1 MYEGQKIVERADIGG
16 EAKFRG
22 EAGPS
27 SILRRLLTF
36 LYGKMYPSK
45 GIDFFLPN
53 LARKLIQSLACDRVL
68 TEYMAN
74 TGESDHQYI
83 KLTSLAQR
91 FGVWEVM
98 EGSLYIWNKQHKKV
112 KCIPFFIPFQG
123 TTTDKDN

>member
-1 MYEGQKIVERADIGG
+1 
-16 EAKFRG
+16 
-22 EAGPS
+22 
-27 SILRRLLTF
+27 
-36 LYGKMYPSK
+36 
-45 GIDFFLPN
+45 
-53 LARKLIQSLACDRVL
+53 
-68 TEYMAN
+68 MAN

-123 TTTDKDN
+123 TTTDRYHRYNFIEGGLVVEGTRGVGSYSTLLLTLVVYPPQSSIDQRKQSNLSMP

>member
-1 MYEGQKIVERADIGG
+1 
-16 EAKFRG
+16 
-22 EAGPS
+22 
-27 SILRRLLTF
+27 
-36 LYGKMYPSK
+36 
-45 GIDFFLPN
+45 
-53 LARKLIQSLACDRVL
+53 
-68 TEYMAN
+68 MAN

-123 TTTDKDN
+123 TTTAIYRSLQNRVIRLDLRVREKY